1 MAKLKKKLTLY
12 GLTMVAVGSCIG
24 SGIFRSPGQVADAV
38 PNHTLVL
45 AAWLL
50 GGVIALTGA
59 LTFSELGAMFPR
71 AGGVYVYLKEAYGN
85 FVGFLYGWVI
95 LLVVNTGALAGLSIT
110 FADYMT
116 AFFPMDHTG
125 RVLLASLTII
135 FLTGINVIGVNISQV
150 FSNLFTTLK
159 LLAIAGIIIAGF
171 YFYDASKVN
180 LDFSMATIPENP
192 IRGMLIAL
200 IGVLWSVGGWHHA
213 SYLSG
218 EAINA
223 KRDVPRAMI
232 LGVLTVTVTYILVN
246 LAYMMLLPL
255 DAIAASDKVA
265 GDAVGT
271 IIPFGGKLMAIVIA
285 FSVFGTIGI
294 YTMSA
299 PRVYFAMAKDGI
311 FFKSLAKIHPKYQTP
326 ANAMI
331 VQAVWAIFLLVL
343 WGKFEDLISYVT
355 FMDIMFM
362 TMAGVAIFIFRKNKK
377 DVERPVR
384 ALGYPIVPAIFI
396 LISTAF
402 VISTFFGKPQQA
414 WGGLFVLAIGW
425 PVYYYFQKLKEE

>member
-24 SGIFRSPGQVADAV
+24 SGIFRSPGQVAEAV

-71 AGGVYVYLKEAYGN
+71 AGGVYVYLKEAYGD

-125 RVLLASLTII
+125 KVLLASLTII
-135 FLTGINVIGVNISQV
+135 LLTGINIIGVNISQV

-159 LLAIAGIIIAGF
+159 LVAIAGIIIAGF
-171 YFYDASKVN
+171 YFYDASKVS
-180 LDFSMATIPENP
+180 LDFSMATVPEKP
-192 IRGMLIAL
+192 VRGMLIAL

-218 EAINA
+218 EAVNA

-255 DAIAASDKVA
+255 EAIAASDKVA
-265 GDAVGT
+265 GDAVAT
-271 IIPFGGKLMAIVIA
+271 VVPFGGKLMAVVIA

-299 PRVYFAMAKDGI
+299 PRVYFAMAKDGV
-311 FFKSLAKIHPKYQTP
+311 FFKSLAKLHPKYQTP

-355 FMDIMFM
+355 FMDILFM
-362 TMAGVAIFIFRKNKK
+362 TMAGAAIFIFRKNRKE
-377 DVERPVR
+377 VERPVR
-384 ALGYPIVPAIFI
+384 ALGYPIVPIIFI

-402 VISTFFGKPQQA
+402 VVSTFFGKPQQA
-414 WGGLFVLAIGW
+414 WGGLFILGIGW
-425 PVYYYFQKLKEE
+425 PVYYYFKSLETK